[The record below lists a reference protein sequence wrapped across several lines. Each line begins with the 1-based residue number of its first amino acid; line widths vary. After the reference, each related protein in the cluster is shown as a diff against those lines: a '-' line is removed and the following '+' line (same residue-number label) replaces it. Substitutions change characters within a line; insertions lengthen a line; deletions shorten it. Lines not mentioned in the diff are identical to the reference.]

1 MRRAVRKMPRQNIK
15 HPTKE
20 IRRGLVLSCK
30 KPPMRFPRTK
40 PKIIKEDTML
50 AERAFQPKCSVTA
63 LLKTLHR

>member
-1 MRRAVRKMPRQNIK
+1 MMFQI
-15 HPTKE
+15 
-20 IRRGLVLSCK
+20 
-30 KPPMRFPRTK
+30 TK